1 MAETEKKKGEE
12 SVDQVLDQDVSAD
25 ELEQVA
31 GGGICIGNANIFHL
45 KQKLPIEGKDSHG
58 S

>member
-1 MAETEKKKGEE
+1 MAETEKKKEEE

-31 GGGICIGNANIFHL
+31 GGGICIGNAGIFHL
-45 KQKLPIEGKDSHG
+45 KQKLPIEGEDSHG